1 MKQAQ
6 AIKKFIELRKE
17 LKEQGYIISKK
28 QLLSNMEIWYL
39 DLKIASQIEW
49 FIKTPND
56 IIIKD
61 MKEFGDL

>member
-6 AIKKFIELRKE
+6 AIKKFMELRKA
-17 LKEQGYIISKK
+17 LKEEGYNISKK

-39 DLKIASQIEW
+39 DLKIDSQIEW

-56 IIIKD
+56 VIIKD
-61 MKEFGDL
+61 MEEFGDL